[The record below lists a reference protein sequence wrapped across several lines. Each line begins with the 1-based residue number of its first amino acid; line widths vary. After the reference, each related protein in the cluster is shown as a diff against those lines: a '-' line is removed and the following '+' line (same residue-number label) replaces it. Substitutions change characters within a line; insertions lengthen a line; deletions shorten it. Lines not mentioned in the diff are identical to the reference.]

1 MSKKVAELQ
10 EEINW
15 HWRNSMRPIR
25 FFNFDVKAVIPF
37 CILLFYFRISTLVFL
52 VCVLL
57 VFWFLEKRGLTFDAA
72 MRATRLFIFGNFRPA
87 LMGFKFRRLR
97 DYG

>member
-1 MSKKVAELQ
+1 MSKQVAELREQ
-10 EEINW
+10 INW
-15 HWRNSMRPIR
+15 HWRNSMRPVR

-52 VCVLL
+52 VCVLFA
-57 VFWFLEKRGLTFDAA
+57 FWFLEKRGLTFDAA
-72 MRATRLFIFGNFRPA
+72 MRAGRVFLFGNHRPA
-87 LMGFKFRRLR
+87 LIAFKFRRLR